1 MFTDPATL
9 MDQTIENLE
18 TLAAVFADEIDE
30 RMHNSSSP
38 PRTAYLYRSAHLKI
52 GELLPAL
59 RAARLTQQAQA
70 AAMYRGQCL
79 NCD

>member
-1 MFTDPATL
+1 MFTDAVTL

-30 RMHNSSSP
+30 RMHNSGSP
-38 PRTAYLYRSAHLKI
+38 PRTAYLYRSAHIKI

-59 RAARLTQQAQA
+59 RAARITQQAQA
-70 AAMYRGQCL
+70 ATVYRGQCV

>member
-1 MFTDPATL
+1 MFTDAVTL

-30 RMHNSSSP
+30 RMHGLGSQ
-38 PRTAYLYRSAHLKI
+38 PRTAYLYRSAHVKI
-52 GELLPAL
+52 SELLPAL
-59 RAARLTQQAQA
+59 RAARIAQQAQA
-70 AAMYRGQCL
+70 AATYRGQCV

>member
-1 MFTDPATL
+1 MFTDAVAL
-9 MDQTIENLE
+9 LDQTIENLE

-30 RMHNSSSP
+30 RMHSISP
-38 PRTAYLYRSAHLKI
+38 SPRTAYLYRSAHVKI

-59 RAARLTQQAQA
+59 RAARITQQAQTA
-70 AAMYRGQCL
+70 VLYRGQCV

>member
-18 TLAAVFADEIDE
+18 TLAVVLADEIDE
-30 RMHNSSSP
+30 RMHHSVSS

-59 RAARLTQQAQA
+59 RAARVTQQAQS
-70 AAMYRGQCL
+70 AAMNRTRCI
-79 NCD
+79 NCE

>member
-30 RMHNSSSP
+30 RMHNASSV
-38 PRTAYLYRSAHLKI
+38 PRTAYLYRSAHIKI

-59 RAARLTQQAQA
+59 RAARITQQAQVA
-70 AAMYRGQCL
+70 ATFRGQCI

>member
-1 MFTDPATL
+1 MITDAVTL
-9 MDQTIENLE
+9 MDQTIESLE

-30 RMHNSSSP
+30 RMSGSSSG
-38 PRTAYLYRSAHLKI
+38 PRTAYLYRSAHVKI

-59 RAARLTQQAQA
+59 RAARVMQQARTA
-70 AAMYRGQCL
+70 AIYRGQCV

>member
-9 MDQTIENLE
+9 MDQAIENLE

-30 RMHNSSSP
+30 RMRGSSSA
-38 PRTAYLYRSAHLKI
+38 PRTAYLYRSAHVKI

-59 RAARLTQQAQA
+59 RAARVMQQAQTA
-70 AAMYRGQCL
+70 SMYRGQCV